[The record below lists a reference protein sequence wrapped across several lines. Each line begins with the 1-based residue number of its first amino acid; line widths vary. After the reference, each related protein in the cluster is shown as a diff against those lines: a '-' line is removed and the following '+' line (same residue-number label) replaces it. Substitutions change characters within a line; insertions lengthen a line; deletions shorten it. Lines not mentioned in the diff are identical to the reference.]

1 MSEQGNSIA
10 KNAGVLMASQLIT
23 WGLTLAL
30 MVFLPRMLGA
40 TAVGQFHLANSIW
53 AIVGIVAV
61 FGMDILLTKEI
72 ARNPAKTAELFG
84 TAVTLRAI
92 LYIIGFGA
100 AVLYSHLAGYGQQTR
115 TVIYIIGFS
124 VFIMQF
130 SDTYRASLQGLE
142 RMEFISLA
150 DILAKAFTTIVGLT
164 LLFLGQGILVIAV
177 VMTGA
182 SVVSLT
188 IHGVSLRRLQPIRYH
203 FDWQLAKWM
212 LKSSF
217 PYFLVSAFLVIY
229 IQVDIVIIS
238 LLVDE
243 EVVGWYGAA
252 DGLFATLLFIPSV
265 FITAVFPVLS
275 RMYADESDMLPHLM
289 RKSFDLL
296 ALLSIPIGLG
306 VLAIA
311 DPLVVLLFGPDF
323 INSGPVLAVMGIVII
338 LTYQN
343 MLLGRFIISIDRQNA
358 WTVVMAVATFATIPL
373 DLLFIPW
380 CQNKFGNGA
389 IGGALAFVV
398 TESIMLIAGLVLLP
412 KGALGWG
419 NAWTA
424 VRALVAGL
432 GMVAA
437 IWMWRDAFIA
447 IPVVVGGIVYLGL
460 ILLMRVVPKED
471 WALALNLAQPLL
483 RRFRRQKAE
492 PVGIKG

>member
-1 MSEQGNSIA
+1 
-10 KNAGVLMASQLIT
+10 MASQLIT

-30 MVFLPRMLGA
+30 MIFLPRMLGA

-53 AIVGIVAV
+53 AIVGIVAA

-72 ARNPAKTAELFG
+72 ARNPDKTTELLG
-84 TAVTLRAI
+84 TAVVLRAI
-92 LYIIGFGA
+92 IYLVGFSVAALY
-100 AVLYSHLAGYGQQTR
+100 VRWAGYGNQTIA
-115 TVIYIIGFS
+115 VIYVIGVS

-130 SDTYRASLQGLE
+130 SEMCRASLQGLE

-150 DILAKAFTTIVGLT
+150 DIMTKAFSTVVGLI
-164 LLFLGQGILVIAV
+164 LLFLGQGVLVIAF
-177 VMTGA
+177 VMIGA
-182 SVVSLT
+182 SIVSLM
-188 IHGVSLRRLQPIRYH
+188 IQGASLRRLQPVRFR
-203 FDWQLAKWM
+203 FDWQIARWI

-217 PYFLVSAFLVIY
+217 PYFLVSGFLVMY

-252 DGLFATLLFIPSV
+252 DSLFATLLFIPSV

-275 RMYADESDMLPHLM
+275 RMYADESDVLPRLM

-306 VLAIA
+306 IFAIA
-311 DPLVVLLFGPDF
+311 EPLVVLLFGADF
-323 INSGPVLAVMGIVII
+323 VNSGPVLAVMGIVII

-358 WTVVMAVATFATIPL
+358 WTVVMALATFATIPL
-373 DLLFIPW
+373 DLVLIPW
-380 CQNKFGNGA
+380 CQNRFGNGA

-398 TESIMLIAGLVLLP
+398 TESAMMIAGLSLLP
-412 KGALGWG
+412 KGSLGWS

-424 VRALVAGL
+424 VRALAAGL

-437 IWMWRDAFIA
+437 IWMWRDSFIA
-447 IPVVVGGIVYLGL
+447 IPVIIGVVVYLGL
-460 ILLMRVVPKED
+460 ILLLRAVPKED
-471 WALALNLAQPLL
+471 WVLLGDLAQRILN
-483 RRFRRQKAE
+483 RFRRRKAE
-492 PVGIKG
+492 PAGIELKG

>member
-1 MSEQGNSIA
+1 MSETGNTIA

-30 MVFLPRMLGA
+30 MIFLPRMLGA
-40 TAVGQFHLANSIW
+40 TSVGQFHLANSIW
-53 AIVGIVAV
+53 AIVSIVAA

-72 ARNPAKTAELFG
+72 ARDPAKTGDLFG
-84 TAVTLRAI
+84 TAVILRAFF
-92 LYIIGFGA
+92 YVIGFGGA
-100 AVLYSHLAGYGQQTR
+100 ALYAQWAGYGAETLS
-115 TVIYIIGFS
+115 VIYIIGFS
-124 VFIMQF
+124 VFVMQF
-130 SDTYRASLQGLE
+130 SELCRAALQGLE

-150 DILAKAFTTIVGLT
+150 DILAKAFTTVVGLT
-164 LLFLGQGILVIAV
+164 LLFLGQGVLVIAL
-177 VMTGA
+177 VMVGA
-182 SVVSLT
+182 SLVSLT
-188 IHGVSLRRLQPIRYH
+188 IQGISLRRLQAVSFR
-203 FDWQLAKWM
+203 FNWQTAKWM

-217 PYFLVSAFLVIY
+217 PYFLVSAFLVVY

-252 DGLFATLLFIPSV
+252 DGLFATMLFIPSV

-275 RMYADESDMLPHLM
+275 RMYADESDTLPRLM

-311 DPLVVLLFGPDF
+311 DPLVVLLFGPEF
-323 INSGPVLAVMGIVII
+323 VNSGPVLAVMGIVII

-373 DLLFIPW
+373 DLVLIPW
-380 CQNKFGNGA
+380 CQNTFGNGA

-398 TESIMLIAGLVLLP
+398 TESIMMIAGLYLLP
-412 KGALGWG
+412 KGSLGWG

-424 VRALVAGL
+424 VRALTAGL

-447 IPVVVGGIVYLGL
+447 IPVVIGGVSLSRFDIVITGC
-460 ILLMRVVPKED
+460 
-471 WALALNLAQPLL
+471 AQ
-483 RRFRRQKAE
+483 RRL
-492 PVGIKG
+492 VIVS